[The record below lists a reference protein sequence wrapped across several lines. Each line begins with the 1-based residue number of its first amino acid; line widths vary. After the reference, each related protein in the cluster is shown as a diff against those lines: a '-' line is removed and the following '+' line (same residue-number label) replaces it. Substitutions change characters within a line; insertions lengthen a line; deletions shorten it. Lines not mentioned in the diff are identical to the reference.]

1 MYLLWFTKTYSQDTD
16 ARHVHAMDATAADA
30 FEIEPDELTLAF
42 SVIDR
47 NDPPLG
53 VEGLTPYINFMY
65 YMEEVNSD
73 GTLRTTPIKAEKCL
87 DLYSD
92 TYADDPSFLA

>member
-1 MYLLWFTKTYSQDTD
+1 MN
-16 ARHVHAMDATAADA
+16 ATIDDA

-53 VEGLTPYINFMY
+53 EEGLTPYINFMY
-65 YMEEVNSD
+65 YMEEADSSGHLVF
-73 GTLRTTPIKAEKCL
+73 TPIKAAKCL
-87 DLYSD
+87 DLYSEE
-92 TYADDPSFLA
+92 YAHDESFLE

>member
-1 MYLLWFTKTYSQDTD
+1 MK
-16 ARHVHAMDATAADA
+16 HVHAMDATSADA

-53 VEGLTPYINFMY
+53 LEGLTPHINFMY

-73 GTLRTTPIKAEKCL
+73 GTLNITPIKAAKCL
-87 DLYSD
+87 DMYSD
-92 TYADDPSFLA
+92 TYADDSSFLD

>member
-1 MYLLWFTKTYSQDTD
+1 ME
-16 ARHVHAMDATAADA
+16 ATEADA

-65 YMEEVNSD
+65 YMQEAKDD
-73 GTLRTTPIKAEKCL
+73 GTLHTTPIKAAKCL
-87 DLYSD
+87 DLYSE